1 MVPKSMPTATPEVNL
16 LFYLAPNRDLWCRHH
31 KPENISGDSPLKL
44 VGRFL
49 SLLLSLALPIWA
61 QDPAILELRV
71 VQSEGAVY
79 AVGSRATRG
88 VIVEVTD
95 ETGKPVEGAS
105 VTFRLP
111 DRGPSG
117 EFGSGTR
124 AQLVTTGEDGRAEAW
139 GMQWGSEAGSLV
151 MRITAAKGATRGGVV
166 CELHLSEALI
176 PKSAPKKAGGSRKK
190 LWITVALAG
199 AATAAVIGMA
209 GSKAPAA
216 IAGGTVESVKIGSPS
231 IVIGRP

>member
-1 MVPKSMPTATPEVNL
+1 MT
-16 LFYLAPNRDLWCRHH
+16 
-31 KPENISGDSPLKL
+31 
-44 VGRFL
+44 
-49 SLLLSLALPIWA
+49 A
-61 QDPAILELRV
+61 QDPSVLEIRV

-95 ETGKPVEGAS
+95 ETGKAVEGAT

-111 DRGPSG
+111 DRGPTG
-117 EFGSGTR
+117 EFASGKR
-124 AQLVTTGEDGRAEAW
+124 MESVTTGEDGRAEAW
-139 GMQWGSEAGSLV
+139 GMQWGSEAGSLE

-166 CELHLSEALI
+166 CELHLSEALVT
-176 PKSAPKKAGGSRKK
+176 KSADTPKKAGASKKK

-199 AATAAVIGMA
+199 AATAAVIGVA
-209 GSKAPAA
+209 GAKPPAA
-216 IAGGTVESVKIGSPS
+216 IAPGTVESVKIGSPS